1 MTAPTDQFAD
11 IAKRSQ
17 EAVTAAMRTWSDT
30 VQSFA
35 GSFAGTTPK
44 LPDAQAVVEQ
54 YFDFAQ
60 QVLDNQR
67 TFTLS
72 VLSAG
77 TQAAESVTEQ
87 AQRVAENVKAHTLQA
102 TEAATQQAPQ
112 AAQAAQAVRNAK
124 AAAAAPK
131 N

>member
-17 EAVTAAMRTWSDT
+17 EAVTAVVRNWSDVLQT
-30 VQSFA
+30 WTGAFA
-35 GSFAGTTPK
+35 AAPK
-44 LPDAQAVVEQ
+44 LPDAQAVVDQ

-67 TFTLS
+67 AFAQTILT
-72 VLSAG
+72 AG

-87 AQRVAENVKAHTLQA
+87 AQRVAENVKAHTLHS
-102 TEAATQQAPQ
+102 TEAAGEKADQ
-112 AAQAAQAVRNAK
+112 AARNAK
-124 AAAAAPK
+124 PEAVRS
-131 N
+131 

>member
-1 MTAPTDQFAD
+1 MTAPTEQFSD

-17 EAVTAAMRTWSDT
+17 EAVSAAVRTWSDAL
-30 VQSFA
+30 QGFA
-35 GSFAGTTPK
+35 GNISGVAPK
-44 LPDAQAVVEQ
+44 LPDAQAFVDQ

-60 QVLDNQR
+60 KVLENQR
-67 TFTLS
+67 AFTQS

-87 AQRVAENVKAHTLQA
+87 ASKVAENVKAQTLQA
-102 TEAATQQAPQ
+102 TEKATESVT
-112 AAQAAQAVRNAK
+112 AQARNAR
-124 AAAAAPK
+124 AAAAK